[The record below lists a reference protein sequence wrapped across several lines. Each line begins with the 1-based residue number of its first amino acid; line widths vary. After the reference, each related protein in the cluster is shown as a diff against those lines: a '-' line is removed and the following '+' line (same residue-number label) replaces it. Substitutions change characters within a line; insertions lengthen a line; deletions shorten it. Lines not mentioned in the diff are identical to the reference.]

1 MSIALRPS
9 NNRFTHPFGRRDAL
23 TNMPG
28 ISSRRALGVLL
39 LLSAAACHPYG
50 DVFQDQFNAGSA
62 DPFDFPPPYRGTTAN
77 GGPATRQ
84 AAGSGSFTERKAT
97 AHGTPAN
104 YFLFPFPPSLVAT
117 TNYAAPG
124 ASVDPLKLS
133 TSLGYG
139 YLFDPT
145 GNPGDPVVDSTSCK
159 APNGYT
165 YDQFRDDVDYSK
177 QGQVF
182 SALPA
187 ATFGV
192 GSLPT
197 WSYVPVVQRVPV
209 TSNGEGCQKVI
220 TEKGLATRSDV
231 TITLGTPFADLTPR
245 AKPDG
250 TLLAWAIIDPGSPVY
265 RVGQTAANSPTGLNG
280 QHWGWYNQFL
290 IAYLDGGLVNTA
302 STTVGAVTTTRM
314 VAQELY
320 YPRTGAAPNG
330 LGAGNDLVEFA
341 RGEAGYQPICHVN
354 SYTLPAGQTVPTDAV
369 ALRAAAAAAPAAWNL
384 QAGAPISVATGA
396 ITPSYIFCLQAR

>member
-1 MSIALRPS
+1 MPQ
-9 NNRFTHPFGRRDAL
+9 
-23 TNMPG
+23 MPG
-28 ISSRRALGVLL
+28 LTPRRALGVSVLL
-39 LLSAAACHPYG
+39 LATACHPYG

-62 DPFDFPPPYRGTTAN
+62 DPFDFPPAYRGT
-77 GGPATRQ
+77 GSTRQ
-84 AAGSGSFTERKAT
+84 VAGSGSFAERKAT
-97 AHGTPAN
+97 AHGTAAN

-117 TNYAAPG
+117 PGYAAPA

-139 YLFDPT
+139 YQFDPT
-145 GNPGDPVVDSTSCK
+145 GSPGDPVVDSSLCK
-159 APNGYT
+159 PPGGYS
-165 YDQFRDDVDYSK
+165 YDSFRDSVDYSK

-192 GSLPT
+192 GSLPA
-197 WSYVPVVQRVPV
+197 WSYLPVVQKVPV
-209 TSNGEGCQKVI
+209 TSSGEACQTVI
-220 TEKGLATRSDV
+220 TEKNLATRGDV
-231 TITLGTPFADLTPR
+231 TVTLGTPFADLTPR

-265 RVGQTAANSPTGLNG
+265 RVGQNSANSPTGLNG

-302 STTVGAVTTTRM
+302 ATTVGTVTTNRM

-320 YPRTGAAPNG
+320 FPRLGATPNG

-354 SYTLPAGQTVPTDAV
+354 SYTLPAGQTVPTDAI
-369 ALRAAAAAAPAAWNL
+369 ALRAAAAVAPTLWNL
-384 QAGAPISVATGA
+384 QAGAPISANGA
-396 ITPSYIFCLQAR
+396 VTPTYIFCLQAR